1 MIYNL
6 LADLVV
12 VFHLLF
18 IVFVIVGALLV
29 LRWRSVMW
37 LHLPAVVWVAIL
49 EFNSLICPL
58 TPLENHLRQAAGQ
71 AGYQGGF
78 IEHYL
83 IPIIYPSGLT
93 PNIQMLLG
101 IAVLAINVLIYTVL
115 ACRWRRGK

>member
-1 MIYNL
+1 MIYSL

-29 LRWRSVMW
+29 LRWRSVIW
-37 LHLPAVVWVAIL
+37 LHLPAVAWVAIL

-58 TPLENHLRQAAGQ
+58 TPLENQLRQAAGQ

-78 IEHYL
+78 IEHCL

-93 PNIQMLLG
+93 PNIQVLLG

-115 ACRWRRGK
+115 ACRWRRVK